1 MGLTLTTV
9 TPVTVLGENPNDE
22 VGGGIKSSGD
32 MTDGDMGKT
41 PGGVLELKWV
51 GGINFEKGER
61 DDAGSEGGVFGD
73 R

>member
-41 PGGVLELKWV
+41 PGGVLE
-51 GGINFEKGER
+51 
-61 DDAGSEGGVFGD
+61 
-73 R
+73 